1 MYGVIQHKERGR
13 GNTLNVVT
21 NSGGPEKRKSF
32 WQALQRLCCNYG
44 PQIHRQVS
52 RSTEEVFMKFLG
64 AAP

>member
-21 NSGGPEKRKSF
+21 NSRGPEKRKP
-32 WQALQRLCCNYG
+32 LQRLCCNYG